1 MTSKILKLENILNRF
16 ASKEITLFVAT
27 SEIISIFA
35 KIRNNEQ
42 NAKYWVWLSILESET
57 GNSKEALHK
66 YFKYE
71 FLTLDDEI
79 LDKKFKVLK
88 STTKL
93 TKIEFMEYLNK
104 IQLFCNEFLNITLE

>member
-16 ASKEITLFVAT
+16 ANKEISIFIATL
-27 SEIISIFA
+27 EIISIFA
-35 KIRNNEQ
+35 KIRNSDQ

-57 GNSKEALHK
+57 GNSKEDLHK

-71 FLTLDDEI
+71 FLTLEDEI

-93 TKIEFMEYLNK
+93 TKIEFIEYLNK
-104 IQLFCNEFLNITLE
+104 IQLFCNEFLNINLE